1 MSEIPYVNQLG
12 DAFDEAI
19 AHGARARRRRPRLG
33 RRRYLAVALAALAVG
48 GGGAA
53 VAGLFTDPVEIGFGN
68 VACYEGT
75 EPSGN
80 VAIISDPT
88 MAPAQLCATSLSS
101 RGFEAHD
108 LIACQWPGHGVV
120 VVVRGDRGRCTSR
133 GLAPVP
139 PSYARARRRAVRL
152 ETLAMEFERGAGC
165 LAPARV
171 RAASDGGAP
180 QWRVAALAGGRGRWS
195 RSVRPRLGPE
205 RVQLLGSIGSSVD
218 ATRRTIAIKG
228 RASIELEQVIYG
240 ADSPG
245 VRLFDSS
252 GERCFTLAA
261 LEKHVR
267 SSARPG
273 EGPDPLPARVDARE
287 HGCRGATRRP
297 LRRGLRDLRRRPPGL
312 CRRPDRDR
320 RGALAAGRRGLS
332 LSTRCARAARR
343 GVPPRRRP
351 PPRTAGRLA
360 RSPAARGARPSA
372 DPSSS
377 RAA

>member
-88 MAPAQLCATSLSS
+88 RSPVDLCASTLSNY
-101 RGFEAHD
+101 GFEAHD

-165 LAPARV
+165 LAPREFARRLTAELRSGGWPRW
-171 RAASDGGAP
+171 RA
-180 QWRVAALAGGRGRWS
+180 VVAGGRGPCGRV
-195 RSVRPRLGPE
+195 SVPNGST
-205 RVQLLGSIGSSVD
+205 LLGSIGSSVD

-228 RASIELEQVIYG
+228 RASIELEQLIYG

-245 VRLFDSS
+245 VSLFDSS
-252 GERCFTLAA
+252 GARCFTLAA
-261 LEKHVR
+261 LEERVR
-267 SSARPG
+267 STLAPAEVPIRFRLGSMPANTGLEEPRG
-273 EGPDPLPARVDARE
+273 GRYAEGCAIFVGAHPAFAGGQTEIVVE
-287 HGCRGATRRP
+287 
-297 LRRGLRDLRRRPPGL
+297 LWQRDVSG
-312 CRRPDRDR
+312 
-320 RGALAAGRRGLS
+320 
-332 LSTRCARAARR
+332 
-343 GVPPRRRP
+343 
-351 PPRTAGRLA
+351 
-360 RSPAARGARPSA
+360 
-372 DPSSS
+372 
-377 RAA
+377 

>member
-33 RRRYLAVALAALAVG
+33 RRRYLAAALAALAVG

-165 LAPARV
+165 LAPREFARRLTAELRSGGWPRW
-171 RAASDGGAP
+171 RA
-180 QWRVAALAGGRGRWS
+180 VVAGGRGPCGRV
-195 RSVRPRLGPE
+195 SVPNGSM
-205 RVQLLGSIGSSVD
+205 LLGSIGSSVD

-252 GERCFTLAA
+252 GERCFTMAELEQHARRALAT
-261 LEKHVR
+261 VSVPIR
-267 SSARPG
+267 I
-273 EGPDPLPARVDARE
+273 
-287 HGCRGATRRP
+287 
-297 LRRGLRDLRRRPPGL
+297 RRGSLPPDQGIESPRGDRYAEGCAIYVGAYPAFPRGQTEIVVELWQRDV
-312 CRRPDRDR
+312 
-320 RGALAAGRRGLS
+320 AG
-332 LSTRCARAARR
+332 
-343 GVPPRRRP
+343 
-351 PPRTAGRLA
+351 
-360 RSPAARGARPSA
+360 
-372 DPSSS
+372 
-377 RAA
+377 